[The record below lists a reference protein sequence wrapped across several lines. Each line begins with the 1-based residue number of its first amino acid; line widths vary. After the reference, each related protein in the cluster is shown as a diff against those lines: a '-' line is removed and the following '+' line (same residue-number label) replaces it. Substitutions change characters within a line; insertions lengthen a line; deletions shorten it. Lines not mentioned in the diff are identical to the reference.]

1 MNLFKCSRFILA
13 FTLLLVNIGSV
24 VAQPVV
30 EPPSLTDGSDFR
42 VIQKELN
49 TYFADNPS
57 IKGYKQWKR
66 KEWFLKPRL
75 YPSGQMEN
83 LTMKTWKAYDRYMQT
98 TFDSRTSH
106 GSWGFLGPTQCVQG
120 LGRLN
125 TIAFHPSD
133 PDIMYVGASNGGVWK
148 TINEGLSWTNV
159 SPVIP
164 LLAVADIKLS
174 PSNPNVLFLL
184 TGDGDPSPSESNS
197 HGQSEVSSIGVLKST
212 DAGATWY
219 PTNFSF
225 DHPSIIV
232 PTKLLIHPTNVNIQF
247 VVGHTGIIRTT
258 DQWDTWTTVEEDLV
272 YDIEYNPGNPDIMYA
287 GAENTILKSIN
298 GGATWIEVIDADF
311 SEMANA
317 SRVEIAIAPN
327 NDNVVYALAGN
338 WSVGLVSL
346 FQSEAN
352 GTDNSW
358 TLQTT
363 SAFMLGKF
371 SHYCIALI
379 TDPSDWTNLFGG
391 MQWISKST
399 NEGADWTS
407 IDNNIV
413 HADIHDVAYVNGAL
427 WVCCDGGLY
436 KSTNEGSSWTDL
448 SPGLAITEIYRIA
461 GTPQDQ
467 NRFFVGCQDNG
478 TMRRDAITS
487 DFDVT
492 LGGDGTVCLIDYT
505 DVDIVYA
512 SSQNGSFAK
521 STSGGDEGSFTNMN
535 VPGDGDWISPILMDQ
550 TDHERLFVGKE
561 NVYRSDD
568 GGDTWFNLQ
577 APEDMELANCLAQGT
592 SNPQRLYVSSADVI
606 YRVNDALT
614 SNPTWTSIGA
624 GLPDLFISGIAVDPD
639 NSIQVFVSLSGY
651 SDGEKV
657 FRTDNGGDTW
667 IDISGS
673 LPNLPVNCIR
683 FHDNGLGN
691 DALYIGTDIGVFYRD
706 NDIGDWV
713 YFSNGM
719 PVVNI
724 NDLFIN
730 SEASTITAGTYG
742 RGLWRTGLYSTC
754 VPNFNLT
761 STSPD
766 SGRRYY
772 SCTNEITSS
781 TTYRKD
787 IGTEIHY
794 SAGHSISLT
803 PDFEAGKYGYFHGKI
818 GPCPGITNEPIMSPY
833 NPSGQLVMD
842 GFKLKTT
849 D

>member
-1 MNLFKCSRFILA
+1 MSIFNHSRFILTL
-13 FTLLLVNIGSV
+13 TLLVASIGSLV
-24 VAQPVV
+24 GQPVIA
-30 EPPSLTDGSDFR
+30 PPSLTDGSDFR

-49 TYFADNPS
+49 DFYADHPG
-57 IKGYKQWKR
+57 IVGYKQWKR
-66 KEWFLKPRL
+66 KEWFLEPRVF
-75 YPSGQMEN
+75 PAGQMEN
-83 LTMKTWKAYDRYMQT
+83 LTMKTWKAYDRYIQKT
-98 TFDSRTSH
+98 GDSRTSH
-106 GSWGFLGPTQCVQG
+106 GSWGFLGPTECATG

-125 TIAFHPSD
+125 SIAFHPSD

-148 TINEGLSWTNV
+148 TINGGAAWTNI

-184 TGDGDPSPSESNS
+184 TGDGDPDPPETQS
-197 HGQSEVSSIGVLKST
+197 HGQSEVSSIGILRST

-225 DHPSIIV
+225 DHPSVIV
-232 PTKLLIHPTNVNIQF
+232 PIKLLIHPTDVNIQF
-247 VVGHTGIIRTT
+247 VVGNSGIIRTT
-258 DQWDTWTTVEEDLV
+258 DQWSTWSTVEAEVV

-287 GAENTILKSIN
+287 GSDNKIFKSTD
-298 GGATWIEVIDADF
+298 GGVTWVEVIDADF
-311 SEMANA
+311 SEMSNA
-317 SRVEIAIAPN
+317 GRVEIAIAPN
-327 NDNVVYALAGN
+327 NANVVYALAGN
-338 WSVGLVSL
+338 WNNGLESF
-346 FQSEAN
+346 FQSESN
-352 GTDNSW
+352 GVDNSW
-358 TLQTT
+358 TIQTT
-363 SAFMLGKF
+363 SAFTLGRF
-371 SHYCIALI
+371 SEYCIALI
-379 TDPSDWTNLFGG
+379 ADPSDWTNLFGG

-399 NEGADWTS
+399 NEGANWSS

-436 KSTNEGSSWTDL
+436 KSTNEGNTWTDL

-492 LGGDGTVCLIDYT
+492 LGGDGTVCLIDYS
-505 DVDIVYA
+505 DVNIVYA

-521 STSGGDEGSFTNMN
+521 STSGGDDGTFNSLN
-535 VPGDGDWISPILMDQ
+535 VPGTGAWISPMIMDQ
-550 TDHERLFVGKE
+550 TDHERLFAGKD

-568 GGDTWFNLQ
+568 GGDTWVNLQ
-577 APEDMELANCLAQGT
+577 APSSMELANCLAQGT
-592 SNPQRLYVSSADVI
+592 SNPQRLYVSSVDVI

-624 GLPDLFISGIAVDPD
+624 GLPALFISGITVDP
-639 NSIQVFVSLSGY
+639 NNANHVFVSLSGY
-651 SDGEKV
+651 SDGVKV
-657 FRTDNGGDTW
+657 FRSYNSGDDWTN
-667 IDISGS
+667 ISSS
-673 LPNLPVNCIR
+673 LPNVPINCIR
-683 FHDNGLGN
+683 FHDNGIQN

-706 NDIGDWV
+706 NEVGDWV

-719 PVVNI
+719 PAVNVSDLYI
-724 NDLFIN
+724 NPV
-730 SEASTITAGTYG
+730 ASTITAGTYG

-754 VPNFNLT
+754 VSDFT
-761 STSPD
+761 FTFSSPD

-772 SCTNEITSS
+772 SCTNTITSN
-781 TTYRKD
+781 TPFRKD
-787 IGTEIHY
+787 IGTEVHY
-794 SAGHSISLT
+794 SAGYSISLT
-803 PDFEAGKYGYFHGKI
+803 PGFTAGDNGYFHGKI
-818 GPCPGITNEPIMSPY
+818 GPCPGITIEPMMRPFS
-833 NPSGQLVMD
+833 PSGQLVMD
-842 GFKLKTT
+842 GFKLKAS